1 MIDLYKYISEGLLK
15 GQDNTMQAGDEFDKI
30 EKAKYKS
37 ICKELKKFLKICESS
52 KNFKKWPVY
61 TQWDYISAGPKRL
74 YNLILYVCPS
84 ASQMRLSIENKNN
97 SWIATF
103 SFKDFT
109 NTYLTSVIPCDSDDI
124 DSTLKFLR
132 NTMNTPE
139 KFKSQLIKY
148 KQ

>member
-1 MIDLYKYISEGLLK
+1 MKSLKNILLEGLLA

-30 EKAKYKS
+30 EKAKYKL

-52 KNFKKWPVY
+52 KNFIKCPVY

-84 ASQMRLSIENKNN
+84 ASQMRLCIVHKDN

-109 NTYLTSVIPCDSDDI
+109 NTYLTSVIPCDSNDI

-139 KFKSQLIKY
+139 NFKSQLIKY

>member
-1 MIDLYKYISEGLLK
+1 M
-15 GQDNTMQAGDEFDKI
+15 
-30 EKAKYKS
+30 
-37 ICKELKKFLKICESS
+37 
-52 KNFKKWPVY
+52 
-61 TQWDYISAGPKRL
+61 
-74 YNLILYVCPS
+74 YVCPS
-84 ASQMRLSIENKNN
+84 ASQMRLSIEHKDN

-139 KFKSQLIKY
+139 NFKSQLIKY